1 MFRRFS
7 PRDLK
12 RLMRQFGMKMEE
24 LKGVKEVVIELEDK
38 RLIIEDPQV
47 VVMTLQDQTII
58 QVVGTI
64 REEEAKAEVPEEEIT
79 ISDEDVQLVASQTG
93 VSLEEAKRALIETK
107 GDLAQ
112 AIMLLETRKQARS

>member
-112 AIMLLETRKQARS
+112 AIMLLEARKQARS

>member
-1 MFRRFS
+1 
-7 PRDLK
+7 
-12 RLMRQFGMKMEE
+12 MKMEE